1 MARGVLWI
9 RRRASAFAR
18 SSRALQRLQPP
29 SAADAM
35 GGSRGLFVA
44 GELQRL
50 SLRLAKDPFEPLI
63 TLLHA
68 IGHASRHCGV
78 PRLFRPEIDQRRYRG
93 DGALLH

>member
-1 MARGVLWI
+1 
-9 RRRASAFAR
+9 
-18 SSRALQRLQPP
+18 
-29 SAADAM
+29 M

-50 SLRLAKDPFEPLI
+50 SLRLAKDPFEQLI

-78 PRLFRPEIDQRRYRG
+78 PRLFRPEIDQRRHGRHATLLG
-93 DGALLH
+93 EREGHDLLDGE